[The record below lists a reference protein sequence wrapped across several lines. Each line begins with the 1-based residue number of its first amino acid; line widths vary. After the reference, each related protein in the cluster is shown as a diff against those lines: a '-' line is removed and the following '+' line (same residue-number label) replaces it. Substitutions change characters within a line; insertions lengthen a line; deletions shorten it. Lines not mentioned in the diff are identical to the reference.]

1 MSKTRISKS
10 EEREIVFK
18 LLYSK
23 DFRENESLEKIYE
36 SFADDEDVRLS
47 GYVRNTFY
55 GAAEFEAEANEKIE
69 HDSKNWKISRMSH
82 VTAAILHLSIYEMLM
97 TYIPAKAAIN
107 EAVELAKKYDEGAAP
122 AFING
127 ILNRI
132 ARDSGKITDAVP
144 NSSDSEE
151 K

>member
-1 MSKTRISKS
+1 
-10 EEREIVFK
+10 
-18 LLYSK
+18 
-23 DFRENESLEKIYE
+23 
-36 SFADDEDVRLS
+36 
-47 GYVRNTFY
+47 
-55 GAAEFEAEANEKIE
+55 
-69 HDSKNWKISRMSH
+69 MSH

-97 TYIPAKAAIN
+97 TDIPAKAAIN